1 MRRNAAGCPAA
12 VAAAPPAAGRADCSA
27 IAGRAGCLRVRAAA
41 SGRRPGTAA
50 CPACSAHGQADE
62 AGRAD
67 AADAKVRV
75 YELAKEFE
83 VESRVVMAT
92 MMEMGEFVRSAASTV
107 EPAVV
112 RKLRERF
119 AASGRSQ
126 ERS

>member
-1 MRRNAAGCPAA
+1 
-12 VAAAPPAAGRADCSA
+12 
-27 IAGRAGCLRVRAAA
+27 
-41 SGRRPGTAA
+41 
-50 CPACSAHGQADE
+50 
-62 AGRAD
+62 
-67 AADAKVRV
+67 
-75 YELAKEFE
+75 
-83 VESRVVMAT
+83 